1 MESDIRDAQ
10 RSRNQEKLDT
20 LRFLKSK
27 IQRAE
32 MDKAEAQFASTGQVD
47 ETPTLDETGV
57 LEVIA
62 RQVKERRDSIRAF
75 EEGHRDDLVAK
86 EAAELAIIEV
96 YLPPQMGREELTR
109 IIQGVI
115 QEVGADS
122 PRDKGKVMGRLM
134 PQVRGKADG
143 NQVNEIVTELLGAG
157 G

>member
-1 MESDIRDAQ
+1 MATTRDQLEEDIRDAM
-10 RSRNQEKLDT
+10 RSHSQQKLDA

-27 IQRAE
+27 IQQVE
-32 MDKAEAQFASTGQVD
+32 VD
-47 ETPTLDETGV
+47 ERKTLDETGV

-96 YLPPQMGREELTR
+96 YLPPQMGREELTQ

-115 QEVGADS
+115 QEVGAES
-122 PRDKGKVMGRLM
+122 LRDKGKG
-134 PQVRGKADG
+134 
-143 NQVNEIVTELLGAG
+143 
-157 G
+157 

>member
-1 MESDIRDAQ
+1 MEADIRDAQ
-10 RSRNQEKLDT
+10 RSRSQERLDA

-27 IQRAE
+27 IQ
-32 MDKAEAQFASTGQVD
+32 QVEVD
-47 ETPTLDETGV
+47 SRKTLDETGV

-75 EEGHRDDLVAK
+75 QEGHRDDLVAK
-86 EAAELAIIEV
+86 ESAELAIIEE
-96 YLPPQMGREELTR
+96 YMPPQMGREELTR

-115 QEVGADS
+115 QEVGAES
-122 PRDKGKVMGRLM
+122 LRDKGKVMGRLM

-143 NQVNEIVTELLGAG
+143 NQVNDIVTELLGAG